1 MLVGQVGK
9 VGSDWRGGGRCGRLA
24 TTAWVD
30 NRTVG
35 RPHAVASTAGRG
47 VGVVVQAVVVVRWK
61 VVNTGRSNGRGRRQA
76 RQAERASSSKSASQR
91 SKQAH
96 SKAKRLRLTEAG
108 AAAAPVLIAAEL

>member
-1 MLVGQVGK
+1 M
-9 VGSDWRGGGRCGRLA
+9 
-24 TTAWVD
+24 
-30 NRTVG
+30 
-35 RPHAVASTAGRG
+35 
-47 VGVVVQAVVVVRWK
+47 VVQAVVVVRWK

-76 RQAERASSSKSASQR
+76 GQAERASEQQQQVSKPAQQA

>member
-1 MLVGQVGK
+1 M
-9 VGSDWRGGGRCGRLA
+9 
-24 TTAWVD
+24 
-30 NRTVG
+30 
-35 RPHAVASTAGRG
+35 
-47 VGVVVQAVVVVRWK
+47 VVQAVVVVRWK

-76 RQAERASSSKSASQR
+76 GQAERASSSSSKSASQCVQQA

>member
-47 VGVVVQAVVVVRWK
+47 WG
-61 VVNTGRSNGRGRRQA
+61 GGG
-76 RQAERASSSKSASQR
+76 
-91 SKQAH
+91 
-96 SKAKRLRLTEAG
+96 AG
-108 AAAAPVLIAAEL
+108 GGGGEVEGGQHGS

>member
-1 MLVGQVGK
+1 M
-9 VGSDWRGGGRCGRLA
+9 
-24 TTAWVD
+24 
-30 NRTVG
+30 
-35 RPHAVASTAGRG
+35 
-47 VGVVVQAVVVVRWK
+47 VVQAVVVVRWK

-76 RQAERASSSKSASQR
+76 GQAERASSSSKSASQCVQQA

>member
-1 MLVGQVGK
+1 MEGWRRRRGLTIALSAVRTRWPVLPVGG
-9 VGSDWRGGGRCGRLA
+9 W
-24 TTAWVD
+24 
-30 NRTVG
+30 
-35 RPHAVASTAGRG
+35 
-47 VGVVVQAVVVVRWK
+47 GVVVQAVVVVRWK

-76 RQAERASSSKSASQR
+76 GQAERASSSSSSKSASQCVQQA

>member
-1 MLVGQVGK
+1 MEGWRRRRGLTIALSAVRTRWPVLPVGG
-9 VGSDWRGGGRCGRLA
+9 W
-24 TTAWVD
+24 
-30 NRTVG
+30 
-35 RPHAVASTAGRG
+35 
-47 VGVVVQAVVVVRWK
+47 GVVVQAVVVVRWK

-76 RQAERASSSKSASQR
+76 GQAERASEQQQVSKPAQQA